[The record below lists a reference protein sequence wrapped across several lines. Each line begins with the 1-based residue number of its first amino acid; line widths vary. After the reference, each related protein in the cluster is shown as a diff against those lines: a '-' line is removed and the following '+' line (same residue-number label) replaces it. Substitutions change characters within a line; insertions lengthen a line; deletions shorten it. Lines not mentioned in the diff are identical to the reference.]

1 MICEEEEIYRC
12 ALSLCMRYEG
22 GLARRLYD
30 HYGSAAAVFKQPLT
44 ELVRH
49 KGFHRSIAEN
59 LHKPELM
66 NMAQRE
72 CLWMEKRKIKPVF
85 LYDTSYPLRLREC
98 CDAPLFLYVAGSA
111 DLNRGPFLSVVGTR
125 SATPHGK
132 AVCRDLI
139 GGLKNLGINPVI
151 VSGLAFGIDITA
163 HLAALENNLT
173 TIAVLPAGLDQ
184 IYPATHRNIA
194 LNIAR
199 QGAVITE
206 FPSETQG
213 NRHNFLQRN
222 RIIAGLSDATLVV
235 ESKKD
240 GGALIT
246 AHLACDYSRDVLAV
260 PGRPED
266 VCSKGCNDL
275 IKNNKAALV
284 ASAADIAYMMQWE
297 TTPAE
302 TSAYQ
307 QDLFTTLDNPE
318 KLVYSHIKKQGGDV
332 NSLSECLQLSFPV
345 LSATLTKLQVKGLI
359 ECMENNEY
367 RSKL

>member
-1 MICEEEEIYRC
+1 
-12 ALSLCMRYEG
+12 MRYEG

-30 HYGSAAAVFKQPLT
+30 HYGSAEAVFKQPLT

-49 KGFHRSIAEN
+49 KGFRRSIAEKM
-59 LHKPELM
+59 LDPELVK
-66 NMAQRE
+66 MAQRE
-72 CLWMEKRKIKPVF
+72 LQWIEKRKIKLVF
-85 LYDTSYPLRLREC
+85 LYDQSYPLRLREC
-98 CDAPLFLYVAGSA
+98 CDAPLLLYVAGTA

-125 SATPHGK
+125 SATSYGK
-132 AVCRDLI
+132 AVCKDLI

-163 HLAALENNLT
+163 HLAAMENNLT

-184 IYPATHRNIA
+184 IYPASH
-194 LNIAR
+194 LNIARNITR

-206 FPSETQG
+206 FPSETPG

-222 RIIAGLSDATLVV
+222 RIIAGLSDATLVI

-260 PGRPED
+260 PGRPGD
-266 VCSKGCNDL
+266 VSSKGCNNL

-284 ASAADIAYMMQWE
+284 DSAADIARMMQWE
-297 TTPAE
+297 TTPDENTAW
-302 TSAYQ
+302 Q
-307 QDLFTTLDNPE
+307 QDLFTTLDNSE
-318 KLVYSHIKKQGGDV
+318 KLVYSQIKKQGGDV
-332 NSLSECLQLSFPV
+332 NSLAECLQIPFPV

-367 RSKL
+367 RIIL

>member
-1 MICEEEEIYRC
+1 
-12 ALSLCMRYEG
+12 MRYEG

-30 HYGSAAAVFKQPLT
+30 HYGSATAVFKQPLA

-49 KGFHRSIAEN
+49 KGFRRSIAEN
-59 LHKPELM
+59 MNNPGLM
-66 NMAQRE
+66 KMAQRE
-72 CLWMEKRKIKPVF
+72 LQWMEKRKINTVF
-85 LYDTSYPLRLREC
+85 LYDDSYPVRLREC
-98 CDAPLFLYVAGSA
+98 PDAPLLLYVTGPA

-125 SATPHGK
+125 SATPYGK
-132 AVCRDLI
+132 AVCRDII
-139 GGLKNLGINPVI
+139 GGFKNLGINPVI
-151 VSGLAFGIDITA
+151 ISGLAFGIDITA
-163 HLAALENNLT
+163 HLAAMENNLT
-173 TIAVLPAGLDQ
+173 TLAVLPAGLDQ
-184 IYPATHRNIA
+184 IYPATHLNTAMEISRRGA
-194 LNIAR
+194 L
-199 QGAVITE
+199 VTE

-222 RIIAGLSDATLVV
+222 RIIAGLSDATLVI

-260 PGRPED
+260 PGRPCD
-266 VCSKGCNDL
+266 ICSKGCNDL

-284 ASAADIAYMMQWE
+284 ASAYDIARTMLWKTVPE
-297 TTPAE
+297 HTN
-302 TSAYQ
+302 AYQ
-307 QDLFTTLDNPE
+307 QDLFAALDNPE
-318 KLVYSHIKKQGGDV
+318 KLVYSQIKKQGGDV

-367 RSKL
+367 KIKS